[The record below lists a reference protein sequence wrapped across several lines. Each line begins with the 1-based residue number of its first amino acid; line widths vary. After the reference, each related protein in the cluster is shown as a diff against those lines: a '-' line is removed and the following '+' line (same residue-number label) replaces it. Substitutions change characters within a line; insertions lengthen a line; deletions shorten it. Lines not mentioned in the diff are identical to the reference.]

1 MHAGRLNSHLTCSS
15 SATAWT
21 QQCLLRL
28 PHALWP
34 QSWPDPVA
42 QPTGPGPGERQCLL
56 LTNRVV
62 PPLAPQSHIPHQFPS
77 PPSGDLKQA
86 VPVSRHANVGHL
98 HIVHTGT
105 EDAEV
110 KLKVARLFSV
120 ALSPREVIHQRKVL
134 N

>member
-1 MHAGRLNSHLTCSS
+1 MLSGHRAGLIPLLSPQVLGQERGSACSS
-15 SATAWT
+15 RIEW
-21 QQCLLRL
+21 CLLWH
-28 PHALWP
+28 PN
-34 QSWPDPVA
+34 
-42 QPTGPGPGERQCLL
+42 PTS
-56 LTNRVV
+56 LTNF
-62 PPLAPQSHIPHQFPS
+62 LL